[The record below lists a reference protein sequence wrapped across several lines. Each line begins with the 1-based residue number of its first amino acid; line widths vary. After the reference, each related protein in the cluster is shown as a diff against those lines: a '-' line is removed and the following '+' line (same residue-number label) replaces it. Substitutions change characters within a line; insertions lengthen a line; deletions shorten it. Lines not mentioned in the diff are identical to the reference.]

1 MKSRDSDPS
10 EEETFAP
17 TPEGASS
24 SVPVPLAATDAP
36 RDASGVVRYEIEGLI
51 GEGGMGSVFLARD
64 PSLGR
69 EVALKVAKGEDPSR
83 RARFL
88 DEMRILGQLE
98 HPNVVPL
105 HALVVLDRAPFC
117 TMRYVRG
124 RTLADVLGDLRMGDV
139 ETISRYSTT
148 RLVQVLLQVTQA
160 IDFAHSRGVLHRDL
174 KPANVMLG
182 EHGEV
187 QVLDWGLAKVMDRG
201 EGTVLASGTDHTRV
215 DEVVGTPGY
224 MSPEQAASSPVDE
237 RSDVWALGVM
247 MYEILTLQRPF
258 SGANPIA
265 TLAGVLRDDP
275 KPPRERA
282 PGREIPVALERT
294 CLRAL
299 AKSPDARH
307 ASVRELQD
315 EIQAWLEAEADKVK
329 RQENAGLLAFRG
341 RKILEDYRRKK
352 AEMAGLE
359 REVDTLRG
367 GFQPWQP
374 VGEKAPLYSAEDRLR
389 DARAQLATT
398 GSNLVMTLAGA
409 LGHDESHS
417 EARAV
422 MADYF
427 FEQLLEAD
435 EQHDHRNVRYFG
447 QIAAAFDDGRHAAA
461 LKGDGSLALDSD
473 PPGAEVWL
481 YDFVERSLRLVP
493 ENERYLGR
501 TPLAPVPLAMGSYL
515 VILRARGRA
524 DTRYPIS
531 ISRGRAWTGR
541 ARLLAPAEIGEGFVH
556 VPAGPYLLGGDV
568 ALPGWG
574 LPGRIAESADF
585 CSGVHPVTMG
595 EYVEFLND
603 LVAKDPAKATV
614 HSPKKDVG
622 GSTYLEVG
630 PTGRFSLPA
639 RDLLGEEMHPRRPCV
654 SITWHSAA
662 AYAEWRS
669 ARDGRPYRLP
679 TEFEWEKAARGVDG
693 RAFPWGN
700 RFDASFCNS
709 GESNP
714 GRPRPLPVDS
724 YETDVS
730 VFGVRGMAGNAR
742 DWTATLVTQGR
753 GETAMV
759 SSVIRGGAAEFAGST
774 EFSHM
779 SRAAFRYLIPAFYLN
794 PAISFRLA
802 FTPPRAEKKDGR

>member
-1 MKSRDSDPS
+1 MNHHESDPS
-10 EEETFAP
+10 EEETFIP
-17 TPEGASS
+17 TPDGAAAPAPAADATQNASGA
-24 SVPVPLAATDAP
+24 VHYDVVRLLAA
-36 RDASGVVRYEIEGLI
+36 
-51 GEGGMGSVFLARD
+51 GGMGAVFLARD
-64 PSLGR
+64 PALGR
-69 EVALKVAKGEDPSR
+69 EVALKVAKGDDPSR
-83 RARFL
+83 RARFI

-105 HALVVLDRAPFC
+105 HALVMADRAPFC

-124 RTLADVLGDLRMGDV
+124 RTLAEVLGGLRAADP
-139 ETISRYSTT
+139 ETTARYSIT

-174 KPANVMLG
+174 KPSNVMLG

-187 QVLDWGLAKVMDRG
+187 QVLDWGLAKVIDRG
-201 EGTVLASGTDHTRV
+201 DGKVIASGSDHTRAG
-215 DEVVGTPGY
+215 EVIGTPAY
-224 MSPEQAASSPVDE
+224 MSPEQAASSPLDE

-282 PGREIPVALERT
+282 PRREIPVALERT
-294 CLRAL
+294 CLKAL
-299 AKSPDARH
+299 AKPPDARH

-329 RQENAGLLAFRG
+329 RQENAGKLARHG
-341 RKILEDYRRKK
+341 REILEHYRRKK
-352 AEMAGLE
+352 AEMAALE
-359 REVDTLRG
+359 REVESLRG
-367 GFQPWQP
+367 SFHPWQP
-374 VGEKAPLYSAEDRLR
+374 VREKAPLYSAEDRLR
-389 DARAQLATT
+389 DARAELATT

-427 FEQLLEAD
+427 FEQLLEA
-435 EQHDHRNVRYFG
+435 EETHDHRNVRYFG
-447 QIAAAFDDGRHAAA
+447 QIVAAFDDGRHAAA
-461 LKGDGSLALDSD
+461 LKGDGSLALESD

-481 YDFVERSLRLVP
+481 YEFVEKSLRLVP
-493 ENERYLGR
+493 ENERLLGR
-501 TPLAPVPLAMGSYL
+501 TPLPPVPLPMGNYL

-524 DTRYPIS
+524 DTRYPVF

-541 ARLLAPAEIGEGFVH
+541 VRLLTPAEIGEGFVH
-556 VPAGPYLLGGDV
+556 VPAGPYVLGGDP
-568 ALPGWG
+568 ALPGCG
-574 LPGRIAESADF
+574 LPDRMAESEDF
-585 CSGVHPVTMG
+585 GIGVHPVTMG

-603 LVAKDPAKATV
+603 LVAIDPAKAQL

-622 GSTYLEVG
+622 GSTYLEVDAN
-630 PTGRFSLPA
+630 GRFSLPP

-654 SITWHSAA
+654 SITWYSAV

-669 ARDGRPYRLP
+669 ARDGRAYRLP
-679 TEFEWEKAARGVDG
+679 TELEWEKAARGVDG
-693 RAFPWGN
+693 RAFPWGD
-700 RFDASFCNS
+700 RFDATFCNS

-724 YETDVS
+724 YEADVS
-730 VFGVRGMAGNAR
+730 VYGVRGTAGNAR

-753 GETAMV
+753 GEAAMV

-779 SRAAFRYLIPAFYLN
+779 SRAAFRYVIPAFYLN

-802 FTPPRAEKKDGR
+802 FTPPRAERDDA

>member
-1 MKSRDSDPS
+1 MSRQDSDPS

-17 TPEGASS
+17 TPES
-24 SVPVPLAATDAP
+24 AAAPSLPADAP
-36 RDASGVVRYEIEGLI
+36 RDTSGAVRFEIVRLLA
-51 GEGGMGSVFLARD
+51 EGGMGAVFLARD

-69 EVALKVAKGEDPSR
+69 EVALKVAKGEDPTR

-105 HALVVLDRAPFC
+105 HALVVGDRAPFC
-117 TMRYVRG
+117 AMRYVRG
-124 RTLADVLGDLRMGDV
+124 RTLADVLGGLRAGDR
-139 ETISRYSTT
+139 ETISRYSIT

-187 QVLDWGLAKVMDRG
+187 QVLDWGLAKVIDRG
-201 EGTVLASGTDHTRV
+201 DGKVLASGTDHTRV
-215 DEVVGTPGY
+215 DEMVGTPAY

-237 RSDVWALGVM
+237 RSDVWALGIM
-247 MYEILTLQRPF
+247 MYEILTLERPF

-265 TLAGVLRDDP
+265 TLAAVLRDNP
-275 KPPRERA
+275 KPPRERTPA
-282 PGREIPVALERT
+282 REIPLALERT
-294 CLRAL
+294 CLKAL

-307 ASVRELQD
+307 ASVLELQD

-329 RQENAGLLAFRG
+329 RQENAGVLALRG
-341 RKILEDYRRKK
+341 RQILEDYRGKK
-352 AEMAGLE
+352 EEMAALE
-359 REVDTLRG
+359 REVESLRG
-367 GFQPWQP
+367 GFQPWQS
-374 VGEKAPLYSAEDRLR
+374 VNEKKPLTSAEDRLR
-389 DARAQLATT
+389 DARVQLATT
-398 GSNLVMTLAGA
+398 GSKLVMTLAGA

-427 FEQLLEAD
+427 FEQLLEAE
-435 EQHDHRNVRYFG
+435 EQHDQRNVRYFG
-447 QIAAAFDDGRHAAA
+447 QIAAAFDDGRHATS

-481 YDFVERSLRLVP
+481 YEFAEKDRRLVP
-493 ENERYLGR
+493 GNERLLGR
-501 TPLAPVPLAMGSYL
+501 TPLPSLPLPMGNYL
-515 VILRARGRA
+515 VVLRARGRA
-524 DTRYPIS
+524 ETRYPVF
-531 ISRGRAWTGR
+531 ISRSRTWAGRV
-541 ARLLAPAEIGEGFVH
+541 RLLTPAEIGEGFVH
-556 VPAGPYLLGGDV
+556 VPAGPYVLGGDP

-574 LPGRIAESADF
+574 LPGKMAESEDF
-585 CSGVHPVTMG
+585 CIGVHPVTMG

-603 LVAKDPAKATV
+603 LVATDPAKAAL

-622 GSTYLEVG
+622 GSTYLEVDAN
-630 PTGRFSLPA
+630 GRFTLPA

-654 SITWHSAA
+654 SITWHSAV

-669 ARDGRPYRLP
+669 ARDGREYRLP

-693 RAFPWGN
+693 RAFPWGD

-724 YETDVS
+724 YPTDVS
-730 VFGVRGMAGNAR
+730 VYGVRGMAGNAR
-742 DWTATLVTQGR
+742 DWTATLVTQGH

-759 SSVIRGGAAEFAGST
+759 SSVIRGGAAELAGST

-802 FTPPRAEKKDGR
+802 FTPPRTEGDGR

>member
-1 MKSRDSDPS
+1 LKKHDSDPS

-17 TPEGASS
+17 TPDGAAPAEPMS
-24 SVPVPLAATDAP
+24 ADAP
-36 RDASGVVRYEIEGLI
+36 EDASGEVRYDVVSLLA
-51 GEGGMGSVFLARD
+51 EGGMGSVFLARD

-69 EVALKVAKGEDPSR
+69 EVALKVVRGDDPTR

-105 HALVVLDRAPFC
+105 HALVLSDRAPFC

-124 RTLADVLGDLRMGDV
+124 RTLGDVLTGLRSGDP
-139 ETISRYSTT
+139 ETLSRYSIT
-148 RLVQVLLQVTQA
+148 RLVQILLQVTQA

-187 QVLDWGLAKVMDRG
+187 QVLDWGLAKVMERG
-201 EGTVLASGTDHTRV
+201 EGKVLASSADHTRV
-215 DEVVGTPGY
+215 GEVVGTPAY
-224 MSPEQAASSPVDE
+224 MSPEQASSSPVDE

-247 MYEILTLQRPF
+247 MYEILTLERPF
-258 SGANPIA
+258 SGTNPIA
-265 TLAGVLRDDP
+265 TLAGVLRDAP

-294 CLRAL
+294 CLKAL
-299 AKSPDARH
+299 SKAPEARH
-307 ASVRELQD
+307 ASAREMQD
-315 EIQAWLEAEADKVK
+315 EIQAWLEAEADKIK
-329 RQENAGLLAFRG
+329 RQESAGKLARRG
-341 RKILEDYRRKK
+341 REILEDYRREK
-352 AEMAGLE
+352 AAIAALE
-359 REVDTLRG
+359 REVETLRG

-374 VGEKAPLYSAEDRLR
+374 VKEKAPLTSAEDRLR
-389 DARAQLATT
+389 DARARLATT
-398 GSNLVMTLAGA
+398 GSSLVMTLAGA

-427 FEQLLEAD
+427 LEQLLEA
-435 EQHDHRNVRYFG
+435 EERHDLRNVRYFG
-447 QIAAAFDDGRHAAA
+447 QIAAAFDDGRHAAE
-461 LKGDGSLALDSD
+461 LKGDGSLALTSD

-481 YDFVERSLRLVP
+481 YEFVEKDLRLVP
-493 ENERYLGR
+493 ENERLLGK
-501 TPLAPVPLAMGSYL
+501 TPLAPVPLPMGSYL
-515 VILRARGRA
+515 VVLRARGRA
-524 DTRYPIS
+524 DTRYPVF
-531 ISRGRAWTGR
+531 ISRSRAWTGR
-541 ARLLAPAEIGEGFVH
+541 VRLLTAAETGEGFVH

-574 LPGRIAESADF
+574 LPGSVADCQDF
-585 CSGVHPVTMG
+585 CIGVHPVTMG
-595 EYVEFLND
+595 EYVDFLND
-603 LVAKDPAKATV
+603 LVATDPGKARI
-614 HSPKKDVG
+614 HSPKRDVG
-622 GSTYLEVG
+622 GSTTLEVDAN
-630 PTGRFSLPA
+630 GRFSLPA

-654 SITWHSAA
+654 SITWHSAV
-662 AYAEWRS
+662 AYADWRS
-669 ARDGRPYRLP
+669 ARDGRAYRLP

-693 RAFPWGN
+693 RAFPWGD
-700 RFDASFCNS
+700 RFDASLCNS

-724 YETDVS
+724 YETDAS
-730 VFGVRGMAGNAR
+730 VYGVRGMAGNAR
-742 DWTATLVTQGR
+742 DWTATLVTQGH

-774 EFSHM
+774 EFSAM

-794 PAISFRLA
+794 PAIGFRLA
-802 FTPPRAEKKDGR
+802 FTPARTEGDAT

>member
-1 MKSRDSDPS
+1 MNRDKSDPS

-17 TPEGASS
+17 TPDRASPGVPASPAGA
-24 SVPVPLAATDAP
+24 DAP
-36 RDASGVVRYEIEGLI
+36 HDASGAVRYEIEGLI
-51 GEGGMGSVFLARD
+51 AEGGMGSVFLARD
-64 PSLGR
+64 PALGR
-69 EVALKVAKGEDPSR
+69 EVALKVAKGDDPTR

-105 HALVVLDRAPFC
+105 HSLVVNDRAPFC

-124 RTLADVLGDLRMGDV
+124 RTLADVLGGLRGRDP
-139 ETISRYSTT
+139 ETVARYSVT

-174 KPANVMLG
+174 KPSNVMLG

-187 QVLDWGLAKVMDRG
+187 QVLDWGLAKVMERG
-201 EGTVLASGTDHTRV
+201 DGKILASGTDHTRV
-215 DEVVGTPGY
+215 GEVVGTPGY
-224 MSPEQAASSPVDE
+224 MSPEQASSMPVDE

-247 MYEILTLQRPF
+247 MYEALTLERPF
-258 SGANPIA
+258 SGTNPIA
-265 TLAGVLRDDP
+265 TLAAILRDDP

-294 CLRAL
+294 CLKAL

-315 EIQAWLEAEADKVK
+315 EMQAWLEAEADKVK
-329 RQENAGLLAFRG
+329 RQESAGLLALRG
-341 RKILEDYRRKK
+341 REILGDYRRQK
-352 AEMAGLE
+352 AEIAAIG
-359 REVDTLRG
+359 REVESLRG
-367 GFQPWQP
+367 AFQPWQP
-374 VGEKAPLYSAEDRLR
+374 VREKAPLTSAEDRLR
-389 DARAQLATT
+389 NARARLATT

-409 LGHDESHS
+409 LGHDDSHS

-427 FEQLLEAD
+427 FEQLLEA
-435 EQHDHRNVRYFG
+435 EETHDLRNVRYFG

-461 LKGDGSLALDSD
+461 LKGDGSLALESD

-481 YDFVERSLRLVP
+481 YEFVEKNLRLVP
-493 ENERYLGR
+493 ENERLLGK
-501 TPLAPVPLAMGSYL
+501 TPLAPVPLPMGNYL
-515 VILRARGRA
+515 VVLRARGRS
-524 DTRYPIS
+524 DTRYPVF
-531 ISRGRAWTGR
+531 ISRGRAWAGR
-541 ARLLAPAEIGEGFVH
+541 VRMLTPAEIGEGFVH
-556 VPAGPYLLGGDV
+556 VPAGPYVLGGDA
-568 ALPGWG
+568 ALTGWS
-574 LPGRIAESADF
+574 LPGRIAESEDF
-585 CSGVHPVTMG
+585 CIGVHPVTMG
-595 EYVEFLND
+595 EYVDFLND
-603 LVAKDPAKATV
+603 LVATDPAKATL

-622 GSTYLEVG
+622 GSTYLEVDE
-630 PTGRFSLPA
+630 TGRFSLPP

-654 SITWHSAA
+654 SITWHSAV

-693 RAFPWGN
+693 RAFPWGD

-730 VFGVRGMAGNAR
+730 VYGMRGAAGNAR
-742 DWTATLVTQGR
+742 DWTATLLTLGS
-753 GETAMV
+753 GDAAMV

-779 SRAAFRYLIPAFYLN
+779 SRAAFRYVIPAFYLN

-802 FTPPRAEKKDGR
+802 FTPEPVKGDDR

>member
-1 MKSRDSDPS
+1 MSRQDSDPS

-17 TPEGASS
+17 TSDDS
-24 SVPVPLAATDAP
+24 AAPTPPADAP
-36 RDASGVVRYEIEGLI
+36 QDASGAVRYEIVRLLA
-51 GEGGMGSVFLARD
+51 EGGMGAVFLARD

-69 EVALKVAKGEDPSR
+69 EVALKVAKGDSPSR

-88 DEMRILGQLE
+88 DEVRILGQLE

-105 HALVVLDRAPFC
+105 HALVVGDRAPFC

-124 RTLADVLGDLRMGDV
+124 RTLADVLSGVRAGDL
-139 ETISRYSTT
+139 ETVSRYSIT

-174 KPANVMLG
+174 KPSNVMLG

-187 QVLDWGLAKVMDRG
+187 QVLDWGLAKVIDRG
-201 EGTVLASGTDHTRV
+201 QGKVLASGTDHTRV
-215 DEVVGTPGY
+215 GEVVGTPAY
-224 MSPEQAASSPVDE
+224 MSPEQAVSSPVDE

-247 MYEILTLQRPF
+247 MYEILTLHSPF
-258 SGANPIA
+258 AAANPIA

-282 PGREIPVALERT
+282 PRREIPVALERT
-294 CLRAL
+294 CLKAL

-307 ASVRELQD
+307 ASARELQD
-315 EIQAWLEAEADKVK
+315 EIQGWLEAEADKVK

-341 RKILEDYRRKK
+341 REILEDYRRKK
-352 AEMAGLE
+352 AAIAALE
-359 REVDTLRG
+359 VEVESLRG
-367 GFQPWQP
+367 SFQPWQR
-374 VGEKAPLYSAEDRLR
+374 VREKAPLYSAEDRLR
-389 DARAQLATT
+389 DARAELATT

-427 FEQLLEAD
+427 FEQLLEA
-435 EQHDHRNVRYFG
+435 EEKHDLRNVRYFG
-447 QIAAAFDDGRHAAA
+447 QIVAAFDDGRHAAE
-461 LKGDGSLALDSD
+461 LKGDGTLTLESD
-473 PPGAEVWL
+473 PPDAEVWL
-481 YDFVERSLRLVP
+481 YDFVERDLRLVP
-493 ENERYLGR
+493 ENERLLGR
-501 TPLAPVPLAMGSYL
+501 TPLPPFPLPMGDYL
-515 VILRARGRA
+515 VVLRSRGYA
-524 DTRYPIS
+524 DTRYPVF
-531 ISRGRAWTGR
+531 ISRCRAWAGR
-541 ARLLAPAEIGEGFVH
+541 VRMLSPAEIGEGFVH
-556 VPAGPYLLGGDV
+556 VPAGPYVLGGDA

-574 LPGRIAESADF
+574 LPGQMAESEDF
-585 CSGVHPVTMG
+585 CIGVHPVTMG
-595 EYVEFLND
+595 EYVDFLND
-603 LVAKDPAKATV
+603 LVATDPDKAAL

-622 GSTYLEVG
+622 GSTYLDVDAA
-630 PTGRFSLPA
+630 GRFSLPP

-654 SITWHSAA
+654 SITWHSAV

-669 ARDGRPYRLP
+669 ARDGRAYRLP
-679 TEFEWEKAARGVDG
+679 TEFEWEKAARGVGG
-693 RAFPWGN
+693 RAFPWGD

-730 VFGVRGMAGNAR
+730 VYGVRGMAGNAR
-742 DWTATLVTQGR
+742 DWTATLVTQGS
-753 GETAMV
+753 GDTAMV

-779 SRAAFRYLIPAFYLN
+779 SRGAFRYVIPAFYLN

-802 FTPPRAEKKDGR
+802 FTPPRGEGGSR